1 MIQITII
8 TTDGITA
15 VKIAEFLA
23 AENLVI
29 NVKLIGKVQQC
40 SKSETGVIMENK
52 FMLTA
57 ITKGTLFSMID
68 KTLKVTYPNEQIE
81 YYAMPIIFVDWE
93 KLEKLVSEI

>member
-8 TTDGITA
+8 TTDGISA

-23 AENLVI
+23 AENLVL

-57 ITKGTLFSMID
+57 ITKGALFSMID
-68 KTLKVTYPNEQIE
+68 KTLKATYPNEQIE
-81 YYAMPIIFVDWE
+81 YNAVPIIFMDWE
-93 KLEKLVSEI
+93 KSEKLAAEI

>member
-8 TTDGITA
+8 TTDSFTA
-15 VKIAEFLA
+15 VKIAELLA

-29 NVKLIGKVQQC
+29 NVKLIGKVQQY
-40 SKSETGVIMENK
+40 SKSETGVIMEDK

-57 ITKGTLFSMID
+57 ITKAVLFSMID

-81 YYAMPIIFVDWE
+81 YNAVPIIFMDWE
-93 KLEKLVSEI
+93 KSEKLASDI